1 MSYFN
6 ILRNISYAI
15 KSNQNTYYN
24 GGSKPPFT
32 TNKREIYTFSSK
44 ESAQEEISK
53 YLQKYQ
59 EEYGPLQITPL
70 PANYYGDITSIEEIP
85 ENKLNEYIIQQLQLS
100 KKYLIQQLLDNN
112 ISAYMYEQDY
122 NRIENELLKYNVQ
135 PDPKPTKE
143 QKLKRL
149 EELKNDMT
157 EEQYLKYKQKILN
170 SED

>member
-6 ILRNISYAI
+6 ILRTISYAI

-24 GGSKPPFT
+24 GGATPPFT
-32 TNKREIYTFSSK
+32 TNKRQIFVFSSK

-59 EEYGPLQITPL
+59 EKYGPLQIAIL
-70 PANYYGDITSIEEIP
+70 PANYYGDITSTEEIP

-100 KKYLIQQLLDNN
+100 KKYLIRQLIDNN
-112 ISAYMYEQDY
+112 ISEYMYEQDY
-122 NRIENELLKYNVQ
+122 ELIENELLKYNIQ

-143 QKLKRL
+143 QKLQKL
-149 EELKNDMT
+149 EEIKDKLT
-157 EEQYLKYKQKILN
+157 EETYLKYKQQILAEPN
-170 SED
+170 

>member
-32 TNKREIYTFSSK
+32 TNKREIYVFSSK

-59 EEYGPLQITPL
+59 EEYGPLQITTL

-85 ENKLNEYIIQQLQLS
+85 ENKLNEYIIQQLQFA
-100 KKYLIQQLLDNN
+100 KEYLVQQLMDDN
-112 ISAYMYEQDY
+112 ISLYMYEQDY
-122 NRIENELLKYNVQ
+122 NLIENELLKYNVQ

-143 QKLKRL
+143 EKLKRL

-157 EEQYLKYKQKILN
+157 EEIYLKHKRKILN
-170 SED
+170 SQD